1 MAKPQGPTQRPLDK
15 EDLDHHKID
24 RPRKGGNPGVRDTQ
38 ENNIR
43 KLTCATRKRTW
54 APSKATNHATGNDNG
69 PGEHRPYNKGS
80 NEHSNEPSEQR
91 YWHTTPCT
99 LSHHT
104 DTNIDRAR
112 QSGRPNQEST
122 RQPRIGAGGY
132 RYSTKEGIDT
142 RPWVSIPGMGIDTQ
156 KPYWNSGIG
165 FAHNRVSILKGG
177 YRVSGYRYHK
187 GGIDTK
193 MPGRHI

>member
-1 MAKPQGPTQRPLDK
+1 MIKSWESLVQIGIA
-15 EDLDHHKID
+15 
-24 RPRKGGNPGVRDTQ
+24 
-38 ENNIR
+38 
-43 KLTCATRKRTW
+43 
-54 APSKATNHATGNDNG
+54 S
-69 PGEHRPYNKGS
+69 
-80 NEHSNEPSEQR
+80 
-91 YWHTTPCT
+91 
-99 LSHHT
+99 
-104 DTNIDRAR
+104 AR
-112 QSGRPNQEST
+112 QPLGQVHDMAPTTQAKHVVDLLSPPFECLCEHK
-122 RQPRIGAGGY
+122 GY